1 MTTHKTF
8 EMVAEIW
15 ASQSLKKKKRK
26 KKKDLFNSG
35 NFMSEGNE
43 PSKINQVIVTKYLC
57 QDKGQTKLKTLYP
70 MNFIDR
76 MNSTAGQPELFA

>member
-1 MTTHKTF
+1 ML
-8 EMVAEIW
+8 E
-15 ASQSLKKKKRK
+15 AS
-26 KKKDLFNSG
+26 
-35 NFMSEGNE
+35 E

-70 MNFIDR
+70 MHFTDR